1 MRGWWR
7 VVWVVGATS
16 ALCAGCK
23 PPEEG
28 ASAEAPPVVEERVP
42 RVEAVTLST
51 VPFSS
56 YLRLTGETE
65 AVETVTVSAELPGR
79 VVAANFEEGQEVRAG
94 QWLVR
99 VDARVDRTRAGQLQT
114 SLEQARRDLTRTKE
128 LMGKGL
134 STASEMER
142 AELNVKMN
150 EYNLTMTRQGVGKS
164 SVSSPID
171 GVVERQG
178 LREGEYANPGVP
190 VATIVR
196 YDKIKVEAGVP
207 ESLIRYAKVGDKVK
221 VWIPAL
227 EMEREGS
234 LQRVA
239 VQANAKNRTF
249 PVEVEIP
256 NEDKKIR
263 AGMRAELR
271 LLTGSWEA
279 ALLVPRDAL
288 VERLE
293 GRVVFVLAGD
303 KVSQRAVRLGGER
316 GALVQ
321 VVEGLQ
327 AGDEVVVV
335 GQRDLSDGDLVKVVK
350 REACCAAQLEQAQQA
365 MAGGER

>member
-1 MRGWWR
+1 
-7 VVWVVGATS
+7 
-16 ALCAGCK
+16 
-23 PPEEG
+23 
-28 ASAEAPPVVEERVP
+28 
-42 RVEAVTLST
+42 
-51 VPFSS
+51 
-56 YLRLTGETE
+56 
-65 AVETVTVSAELPGR
+65 
-79 VVAANFEEGQEVRAG
+79 
-94 QWLVR
+94 
-99 VDARVDRTRAGQLQT
+99 
-114 SLEQARRDLTRTKE
+114 
-128 LMGKGL
+128 
-134 STASEMER
+134 
-142 AELNVKMN
+142 MN

-164 SVSSPID
+164 SVVSPID

-178 LREGEYANPGVP
+178 LRAGEYANPGVP

-227 EMEREGS
+227 EVEREGS

-256 NEDKKIR
+256 NEDRKIR

-271 LLTGSWEA
+271 MLTGSWEA
-279 ALLVPRDAL
+279 AVLVPRDAL

-303 KVSQRAVRLGGER
+303 KVSARPVRLGEER

-321 VVEGLQ
+321 VLEGLQ

-335 GQRDLSDGDLVKVVK
+335 GQRDLSDGDAVKVTK

-365 MAGGER
+365 IAGGER